1 MIPYSMRVSSTGFSF
16 AVRPAEG
23 GAAQPRIRELRL
35 DSLEPP
41 LCMGFALMS
50 APAPSHYAPD
60 STFNHVGRDQYN
72 INWPPSNEPP
82 ARTAA
87 HDAVLA
93 ALNPLDRRHYYVP
106 PCMPGTRQC
115 ALDEIHTWLDDYA
128 ARNVLWLSGGPGA
141 GKSVLASTA
150 VAHLEDVGR
159 LGAAVFCR
167 RGDPRLSD
175 PVAVWR
181 TVAAD
186 LARARPELAA
196 RIARNMQRGRVD
208 PARPDIEQHF
218 KYLVEDPARK
228 CLAGVCAAYAA
239 GARGEG
245 PALRCAAMK
254 DVGDAASVL
263 TAQEALIVRFPVV
276 VIDALDECGPAPWQS
291 APRRAFMQSLARWAG
306 LHPCLKLVV
315 TSRAPPP
322 PALRDVCDHMHLQ
335 VGECVDSATEAD
347 VHFFLQQRFA
357 EIAAAQGLPLE
368 WPSPAIVEWLTCCAA
383 GSFRWAETVAR
394 FLEHSPAHN
403 SLTAMLNAQVQ
414 GAHEDMVAIQEVIA
428 RHPFQNWKRGASA
441 SEARGRQ
448 SSEADLKRPALWSGW
463 RSRFREHDKP
473 HSNKTSLELPSDDA
487 SHTDNHDVAPAIIS
501 VSLPQTPELKPPAWT
516 RRAGQSA
523 PSSPIDSTLPDAP
536 STVLPLGHKDRRRW
550 SLWGDPS
557 SHGQEA
563 RAFERSIKPLI
574 IAPYFMTQP
583 FFGPSFGAAHASAN
597 GRSGQDDHA
606 IHPIPRVRQPILGRD
621 GPNTANATP
630 SQVLAESVVLED
642 RPPNPG
648 SSRSPQRESTEAHH
662 TRSWTHGHGEIGLS
676 NDDPGSGWV
685 VVLDPSNTS
694 SPSARANPTQRI
706 LRAIDQWAVLGSASL
721 EYPQPNVSPPLPP
734 QPAVAQADH
743 DLAQGLTKKPS
754 LRRRNCIS
762 PVKEDVK
769 QLLEECALGKRNAQL
784 LSEALASA
792 RPIDL
797 RNNDAIRAD
806 LPDLRNVGRSVV
818 VRRSSYM
825 REFLGPQQPLKDR
838 GPPRNMQATGS
849 GAVTQPDVGD
859 APATPLTTEEDLLA
873 AMLESNKALLG
884 ALQLHDDLERAA
896 QDAKTDRRG

>member
-1 MIPYSMRVSSTGFSF
+1 
-16 AVRPAEG
+16 
-23 GAAQPRIRELRL
+23 
-35 DSLEPP
+35 
-41 LCMGFALMS
+41 MGFALMS

-82 ARTAA
+82 TRTAA

-186 LARARPELAA
+186 LARARPDFAA

-291 APRRAFMQSLARWAG
+291 APRRAFLQSLARWAG

-335 VGECVDSATEAD
+335 VGESVDSATEAD

-403 SLTAMLNAQVQ
+403 SLTAILNAQVQ
-414 GAHEDMVAIQEVIA
+414 GTHEDIVAIQEVIA
-428 RHPFQNWKRGASA
+428 RHPFQSFKREAPGA
-441 SEARGRQ
+441 EARQG
-448 SSEADLKRPALWSGW
+448 SEQDPKRPALWSGW
-463 RSRFREHDKP
+463 RSRFKEHDGL
-473 HSNKTSLELPSDDA
+473 HSNKTSPERPGDDA
-487 SHTDNHDVAPAIIS
+487 PHADKGKGAARIS
-501 VSLPQTPELKPPAWT
+501 VSLPQSPEFKPPESS
-516 RRAGQSA
+516 RRAHWPAAMGQSA
-523 PSSPIDSTLPDAP
+523 PSSPIDSTLSNASSAGLPP
-536 STVLPLGHKDRRRW
+536 SHKDHRRRW

-557 SHGQEA
+557 SQDQEA

-574 IAPYFMTQP
+574 IAPYFITQP
-583 FFGPSFGAAHASAN
+583 FFAPSFGATHASAN
-597 GRSGQDDHA
+597 GSASEIKEVICEEPAPDRIISSSRDVHA
-606 IHPIPRVRQPILGRD
+606 IHPIPRVTKPILGRD
-621 GPNTANATP
+621 KSKTADATP
-630 SQVLAESVVLED
+630 SQVLAESAVVED
-642 RPPNPG
+642 HP
-648 SSRSPQRESTEAHH
+648 SSLQSPQRESTEAHH

-685 VVLDPSNTS
+685 VVLDPSNAS
-694 SPSARANPTQRI
+694 SPSPRANPTQRI

-721 EYPQPNVSPPLPP
+721 EYPQPNTSQTPPP

-743 DLAQGLTKKPS
+743 DQAQGLTKKPS